1 MFFLLYIKCVGAQR
15 RYLTIVHIKKSRKDG
30 CRYKKRWLQIQKKD
44 YSNKKGRSFHK
55 FLPQVW
61 QEADLPLKQKLFLI
75 LDLLYV
81 SIDYSYGCDVYDI
94 LYTAL

>member
-1 MFFLLYIKCVGAQR
+1 MAADTKERLQQQ
-15 RYLTIVHIKKSRKDG
+15 KS
-30 CRYKKRWLQIQKKD
+30 
-44 YSNKKGRSFHK
+44 RSFHK

-81 SIDYSYGCDVYDI
+81 SVDYSYGCDVYDI

>member
-1 MFFLLYIKCVGAQR
+1 MAAD
-15 RYLTIVHIKKSRKDG
+15 TRKG
-30 CRYKKRWLQIQKKD
+30 GYRYKRKTTATK
-44 YSNKKGRSFHK
+44 K

>member
-1 MFFLLYIKCVGAQR
+1 MAAD
-15 RYLTIVHIKKSRKDG
+15 TRKG
-30 CRYKKRWLQIQKKD
+30 GYRYKRKTTAT
-44 YSNKKGRSFHK
+44 KKGRSFHK

-81 SIDYSYGCDVYDI
+81 SIDYSYGCDIYDI